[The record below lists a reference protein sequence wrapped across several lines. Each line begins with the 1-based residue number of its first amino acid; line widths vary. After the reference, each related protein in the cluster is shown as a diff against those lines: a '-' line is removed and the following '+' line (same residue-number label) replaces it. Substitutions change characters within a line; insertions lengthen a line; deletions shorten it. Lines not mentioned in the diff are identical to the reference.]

1 MKIKRMVLLIAAFIL
16 TAWGI
21 PGDGLARDAGIAL
34 AGTALADVPSQK
46 EETPVSLHGALR
58 VEGGKLV
65 GQKGETVRLMGMSTH
80 GINWFPEYVNEE
92 GFRTLRDDW
101 KANCVR
107 LAMYTQEYNGYCSG
121 GNKDELKALVKKGV
135 EYAGNLGMYVIID
148 WHILSDQD
156 PNVHTAE
163 AVEFF
168 REMSS
173 CFKDQPHVLY
183 EICNEPNGYATWDSI
198 KRYAR
203 EVIPVIRENDPDAV
217 VIVGTPVWSQEIR
230 QAAADP
236 LEYDQ
241 LLYALHFY
249 AATHTDWL
257 RERLEACAREGFP
270 VFVSEFGLCDAS
282 GSGANDF
289 AQAGQW
295 MALLEKYQIGCC
307 CWNLAN
313 KAETSSVI
321 APGCSK
327 TSDWLEEDLSESGR
341 WIREYFRGTNK

>member
-1 MKIKRMVLLIAAFIL
+1 MKIKRMILLIAAVML
-16 TAWGI
+16 TAWGV
-21 PGDGLARDAGIAL
+21 PGDGLAGA
-34 AGTALADVPSQK
+34 AGTALADVPPQK

-65 GQKGETVRLMGMSTH
+65 GQKGEAVRLMGMSTH

-101 KANCVR
+101 KVNCVR

-156 PNVHTAE
+156 PNVHKAE

-198 KRYAR
+198 KSYAR

-217 VIVGTPVWSQEIR
+217 VIVGTPVWSQEIW

-236 LEYDQ
+236 LEYGQ

-257 RERLEACAREGFP
+257 RERLEACAKEGFP

-282 GSGANDF
+282 GSGTNDF

-327 TSDWLEEDLSESGR
+327 TSDWLEEDLSEGGR
-341 WIREYFRGTNK
+341 WIRGYFRGTNK